1 MARVTWQPA
10 YLVSRKDETAEAVT
24 LAFGVPEWPGHL
36 PGQHVDV
43 RLTAA
48 DGYSTQRSYS
58 IATPDHGGS
67 VDLTVQVVED
77 GEVSPVLARD
87 LAIGDPVEIRGPI
100 GGWFVWPPAQAG
112 PVLLVGGGSG
122 VVPLMAMVRARHE
135 AGSAAPMHLVYS
147 VRTPADVL
155 YAAELERRARL
166 DDGLRVT
173 MVFTRSA
180 PDASAGSAA
189 SARGVGR
196 IRLDELGEWA
206 FPVGSGAVTFVCGP
220 TGFVDAVANSL
231 VDLGHDEHSIKTERF
246 GPSGG

>member
-10 YLVSRKDETAEAVT
+10 YLVSRKDESAEAVT
-24 LAFGVPEWPGHL
+24 LVFGIPEWPGHV

-43 RLTAA
+43 RLTAP

-58 IATPDHGGS
+58 IATPDHGAS
-67 VDLTVQVVED
+67 LDLTVQVVED
-77 GEVSPVLARD
+77 GEVSPFLAHD

-100 GGWFVWPPAQAG
+100 GGWFVWRPAQVG

-135 AGSAAPMHLVYS
+135 AGNASPMHLVYS
-147 VRTPADVL
+147 VRTPSDVL

-180 PDASAGSAA
+180 PEGTARAAG
-189 SARGVGR
+189 RVR
-196 IRLDELGEWA
+196 PEELAEWA
-206 FPVGSGAVTFVCGP
+206 FPVGEGAVTFVCGP

-231 VDLGHDEHSIKTERF
+231 VDLGHDEHSIRTERF